1 MIISFVNQKGG
12 VGKTTIAI
20 NFAAGLARRNR
31 RTVLVDLDPQ
41 GSAVKWHGIE
51 ENQAFETLH
60 QPYMLTQSELE
71 TLSDA
76 FDDVVIDAP
85 PTVNE
90 LTEIVLGASD
100 MAIVPVSP
108 SSLDLWACTD
118 TLKLIKTVQAWHPA
132 LEVKFLVNRKIPGT
146 RTGRE
151 IRETLK
157 GFNTSILDSELGQR
171 VAYVEA
177 MKYGVSVM
185 QFSPASKAADEIEQ
199 LCDEIIAG
207 SEKKEET
214 EVGDVDPIAELYK
227 EETDNILF
235 RSFQGL

>member
-20 NFAAGLARRNR
+20 NLAASLARRNR
-31 RTVLVDLDPQ
+31 RLVLVDLDPQ
-41 GSAVKWHGIE
+41 GSAVKWHE
-51 ENQAFETLH
+51 VEDNQAFETLH
-60 QPYMLTQSELE
+60 QPNALFSADIDALSE
-71 TLSDA
+71 A
-76 FDDVVIDAP
+76 YDDVIIDAP
-85 PTVNE
+85 PIN
-90 LTEIVLGASD
+90 SD
-100 MAIVPVSP
+100 ATKDALMQSDLAIIPVSP

-118 TLKLIKTVQAWHPA
+118 TLKMIETVQTQNTG
-132 LEVKFLVNRKIPGT
+132 LEVKFVVNRKISGT

-151 IRETLK
+151 IRDTLQ
-157 GFNTSILDSELGQR
+157 GFDTTILESELCQR

-185 QFSPASKAADEIEQ
+185 QFAPGSKAADEIEQ
-199 LCDEIIAG
+199 LCSEIVDGEA
-207 SEKKEET
+207 EKESAKVIGLNDIT
-214 EVGDVDPIAELYK
+214 EIYQ